1 MSPPG
6 STSSASAAKARP
18 GEARG
23 TVARPPPHF
32 AVATT
37 LGYMDLVTRAAI
49 TSMTAIATVSLRLCA
64 ALAASSA
71 CTAFETNLQDTDVDY
86 AQTAKANFEQGEKA
100 FADGRYAEA
109 VKFFEHTKNKF
120 PYSKFAVEAELR
132 TADAH
137 FAREKWL
144 EAADAYKIFCRFHPR
159 DEKVA
164 YATYRVA
171 LAYAKEIDQDVW
183 WMPSAVERDQSA
195 ARDAIRAF
203 DEYLARFPDD
213 ANAAEAK
220 KLRID
225 ARARLADADLYA
237 ARFYEEREKWKGALW
252 RYQRVAN
259 EFGDTPGAAAALLR
273 AAQLADDK
281 LGDGAKAAEL
291 YQQLVRE
298 HPAAPEAEDAKRAL
312 ASRAKSP
319 GAPPAPLPTA
329 PAAPATSA
337 S

>member
-1 MSPPG
+1 M
-6 STSSASAAKARP
+6 
-18 GEARG
+18 
-23 TVARPPPHF
+23 
-32 AVATT
+32 
-37 LGYMDLVTRAAI
+37 TR
-49 TSMTAIATVSLRLCA
+49 TAISLVASGLLAVVAVSGLP
-64 ALAASSA
+64 S

-86 AQTAKANFEQGEKA
+86 GQTAKANFDQGEQA

-120 PYSKFAVEAELR
+120 PYSKYAVQAELR

-144 EAADAYKIFCRFHPR
+144 EAADAYKIYCRFHPR

-171 LAYAKEIDQDVW
+171 LAYSKEIDQDVW

-213 ANAAEAK
+213 ENAAEAK

-225 ARARLADADLYA
+225 ARARLADADVYA

-259 EFGDTPGAAAALLR
+259 DYGDTPGAAAALLR
-273 AAQLADDK
+273 AAQLADEK
-281 LGDGAKAAEL
+281 LGDAAMA
-291 YQQLVRE
+291 QQLYEQLLRE
-298 HPAAPEAEDAKRAL
+298 HPAAPEAADAKRAL
-312 ASRAKSP
+312 AARSKSP
-319 GAPPAPLPTA
+319 GTPPAPLPST
-329 PAAPATSA
+329 PAG
-337 S
+337 

>member
-1 MSPPG
+1 M
-6 STSSASAAKARP
+6 
-18 GEARG
+18 
-23 TVARPPPHF
+23 
-32 AVATT
+32 
-37 LGYMDLVTRAAI
+37 
-49 TSMTAIATVSLRLCA
+49 ATVSRTALTAVAVSLVLAVAVVA
-64 ALAASSA
+64 ASA

-86 AQTAKANFEQGEKA
+86 AQTAKANFDQGEQA
-100 FADGRYAEA
+100 FADGRFTEA

-120 PYSKFAVEAELR
+120 PYSKFAVQAELR

-213 ANAAEAK
+213 ENAAEAK
-220 KLRID
+220 KLRVD

-237 ARFYEEREKWKGALW
+237 ARFYEEREKWKGAMW

-259 EFGDTPGAAAALLR
+259 EYGDTPGAAAALLR
-273 AAQLADDK
+273 AAQLADDQ
-281 LGDGAKAAEL
+281 LADAAAATLL
-291 YQQLVRE
+291 YEQLVRE
-298 HPAAPEAEDAKRAL
+298 HPAAPEATDAKRAL
-312 ASRAKSP
+312 AARSKSP
-319 GAPPAPLPTA
+319 GTPPSPLPATTPT
-329 PAAPATSA
+329 PAS
-337 S
+337 